1 MAQKVIQ
8 IGSSIGVTIPK
19 DMAEAMKIHVGD
31 AVEVKV
37 NEGEGSLSVVP
48 SAQKRKALV
57 DRELVDWIEDAIE
70 RYRPALE
77 ALADK

>member
-19 DMAEAMKIHVGD
+19 DVAEQMKIHVGD
-31 AVEVKV
+31 AVEVKI
-37 NEGEGSLSVVP
+37 NQAEGSLSVVP
-48 SAQKRKALV
+48 SARKRKASV
-57 DRELVDWIEDAIE
+57 DRELVNWIEDAIE

>member
-19 DMAEAMKIHVGD
+19 DMADTMKIHVGD

-48 SAQKRKALV
+48 SAQKRKASV
-57 DRELVDWIEDAIE
+57 DRELVDWIEGAIE

>member
-19 DMAEAMKIHVGD
+19 DMAEQMKIHVGD
-31 AVEVKV
+31 AVEVNV
-37 NEGEGSLSVVP
+37 NKAEGSLSVVP
-48 SAQKRKALV
+48 SAQKRKASV
-57 DRELVDWIEDAIE
+57 DRELVNWIEDAIE

>member
-19 DMAEAMKIHVGD
+19 DMAEQMKIHVGD
-31 AVEVKV
+31 AVEVKI
-37 NEGEGSLSVVP
+37 NQAEGSLSVVP
-48 SAQKRKALV
+48 TTHKRKASV

>member
-19 DMAEAMKIHVGD
+19 DMAESLGFSVGE
-31 AVEVKV
+31 AVELRAD
-37 NEGEGSLSVVP
+37 GPGR
-48 SAQKRKALV
+48 A
-57 DRELVDWIEDAIE
+57 IIE
-70 RYRPALE
+70 RQNAGAKESVAEAVKWAVAYIEKYRGDFE